1 MNNEPIYVTFEFR
14 GNLEDEVEKV
24 TLGIRGMRNESEKT
38 YQRLIADS
46 GAAFNAMST
55 DNRKLAVS
63 IQENINALRDLAV
76 VQKTL
81 DGELEAGNITTQ
93 QYTKI
98 KASLA
103 MQENS
108 LREAVS
114 TGMQTLNE
122 RIQSEQQ
129 AVDSVVSLNK
139 RLQELTTT
147 YYNLSKADREGA
159 AGQGLIKQI
168 QGLQTEIQKA
178 NQALREQE
186 QVDNSAADSIAR
198 LSKRMQELTAAYYN
212 LSKAEREGA
221 AGQGILKQIGDLDK
235 QITTAQSRMSAYSRT
250 AGTGFNSL
258 SMSVQQVARELPSLT
273 MGANMFFLAISNNLP
288 ILADNLKQARVEYDL
303 MKKSGQT
310 AIPVWKQV
318 LSSIMSWQTALVVGI
333 TLLTVYG
340 KELVNWA
347 AALFKGGQ
355 AAQVAAEAQKT
366 LNSLHEEAAKNA
378 AKETAQL
385 QLLYGVT
392 QDTTRTIKERTAA
405 AEKLQKLFPGYFGNL
420 STEIILIGDAK
431 AAYEAL
437 AKSIEDAA
445 KARILEEKY
454 AESVGK
460 MTKAIKDRD
469 EAQKKLEEL
478 NKRLDEQTK
487 NPFAINHEELARTR
501 SEIVRY
507 TDKLNDANKT
517 IQAIN
522 KSYKDFQD
530 AYKPEG
536 TISAPT
542 VKQPLTQSKYYDD
555 YTKKLEELRKSLS
568 LAEITQ
574 DEFNKKENEAIGVM
588 VKAAEAA
595 GINDSTLKKYI
606 DRYKEFNGLEQQ
618 KKLDKTSAKAESKE
632 QKAQEAANTL
642 KAETAM
648 RSLEIE
654 RQKEA
659 LMQKEK
665 DAELEL
671 RQQNINLLKD
681 SADKE
686 LEQIALDYDRKINE
700 IEKKGREYILARQ
713 KIEQAE
719 WENANPNW
727 KKKGLQFKP
736 STTSVAQLPASQGK
750 ELSDA
755 ALTAD
760 RAREKAE
767 ADLLERTLKRY
778 QDYATKRLEIE
789 RKYNEDIAYLT
800 SQRTE
805 TNKAAIDAAIAEA
818 ASGKKKALSELSFNE
833 LKDTDMWTKMFGD
846 LDKLALPS
854 LEALLKQAKE
864 VNTSAWDPK
873 NVKEYQDA
881 IDRLEDT
888 VRDRSP
894 FRSIGEDWKKLLKGI
909 KEGNKDDIADA
920 LAGIDAAAQ
929 KINGDLD
936 TIAGGIGDIFGDEA
950 GYAAEQVVA
959 LTSALGGFATGAA
972 KIAKGDILGGI
983 TSVVSSIGSIF
994 SMGKK
999 VKEMNRQAREE
1010 VQKYYD
1016 TAIEGERE
1024 YQLLLRERLRTQ
1036 QEIGESSLAYNKR
1049 ITGELTKQ
1057 QRESA
1062 EEYARLMAEIQGEEY
1077 ISGKGYKHGTW
1088 FRKAKTWDIYSSL
1101 AGKSYED
1108 IEKLYTEGKLDEKV
1122 SKLFEQLKKLK
1133 EEGADINQMLADQE
1147 EAMREALTGTTTD
1160 SIADSIIQG
1169 FAQGKRSAADF
1180 ADDFQEM
1187 LNNAV
1192 LQGIKM
1198 KALEEPLRKWY
1209 ESFAEASGNGLTEAS
1224 IADLKAQYDK
1234 IIADAAKQLEDAE
1247 KITGLSI
1254 TGTEAGRQAA
1264 SKSIASM
1271 NQDSANELN
1280 GNFNALLIYAD
1291 KTSTAVTNINTLL
1304 VEGLAVMNR
1313 IAANT
1318 DRLENIEKDIRSMRN
1333 SMIDMLNKGLIMRK
1347 AS

>member
-1 MNNEPIYVTFEFR
+1 MATNDPVYVTFEFR

-24 TLGIRGMRNESEKT
+24 TLGVKGLRDESAKT

-46 GAAFNAMST
+46 NTAFNLMSA
-55 DNRKLAVS
+55 DNRKMAMAV
-63 IQENINALRDLAV
+63 QENINALRDLSV
-76 VQKTL
+76 VQKAL
-81 DGELEAGNITTQ
+81 DGDLEAGNITTQ
-93 QYTKI
+93 QYTKA

-103 MQENS
+103 LQEKN
-108 LREAVS
+108 LREAIS
-114 TGMQTLNE
+114 SGMQVLNE
-122 RIQSEQQ
+122 RIQSESK
-129 AVDSVVSLNK
+129 AVDSVMALQK

-147 YYNLSKADREGA
+147 YYNLSKADRQGA
-159 AGQGLIKQI
+159 
-168 QGLQTEIQKA
+168 T
-178 NQALREQE
+178 
-186 QVDNSAADSIAR
+186 
-198 LSKRMQELTAAYYN
+198 
-212 LSKAEREGA
+212 
-221 AGQGILKQIGDLDK
+221 GQGILKQIGDLDK
-235 QITTAQSRMSAYSRT
+235 EIMTAQSRLSAYSRT

-288 ILADNLKQARVEYDL
+288 ILADNLKSARIEYDL
-303 MKKSGQT
+303 LKKTGQT
-310 AIPVWKQV
+310 AVPVWKQV
-318 LSSIMSWQTALVVGI
+318 LSSIISWQTALVVGI

-340 KELVNWA
+340 KEVINWA

-355 AAQVAAEAQKT
+355 AAQVAAEAQKA
-366 LNSLHEEAAKNA
+366 LNSLHEEAAKSA

-405 AEKLQKLFPGYFGNL
+405 AEKLQKLFPDYFGNL

-431 AAYEAL
+431 TAYEAL

-454 AESVGK
+454 ANSVDK
-460 MTKAIKDRD
+460 MTEAIKDRD

-536 TISAPT
+536 TMSAPT
-542 VKQPLTQSKYYDD
+542 IKQPLTQSKYYDD
-555 YTKKLEELRKSLS
+555 YTKKLDELRKSLS

-618 KKLDKTSAKAESKE
+618 KKQDKTSARATSKE
-632 QKAQEAANTL
+632 QKDREAVNIL
-642 KAETAM
+642 QAETAM
-648 RSLEIE
+648 RELEIE
-654 RQKEA
+654 RQKETLA
-659 LMQKEK
+659 QKEK
-665 DAELEL
+665 DAALEL
-671 RQQNINLLKD
+671 RQQNINLQKD

-686 LEQIALDYDRKINE
+686 LEQIALNYDRKINE
-700 IEKKGREYILARQ
+700 IERKGREYILAQQ
-713 KIEQAE
+713 KIEQAQ
-719 WENANPNW
+719 WENDNPNW
-727 KKKGLQFKP
+727 KKKGLVFKP
-736 STTSVAQLPASQGK
+736 STTSVSQLPASQGK

-755 ALTAD
+755 TLMAD

-767 ADLLERTLKRY
+767 ADLLEKTLKQY
-778 QDYATKRLEIE
+778 QDYTTKRLEIE
-789 RKYNEDIAYLT
+789 KKYNNDIAYLAG
-800 SQRTE
+800 QRTE
-805 TNKAAIDAAIAEA
+805 TNKAAIDTAIAEA
-818 ASGKKKALSELSFNE
+818 TKGKQKALSELSHDQ

-846 LDKLALPS
+846 LDKMALPS

-864 VNTSAWDPK
+864 VNTSAWDAK

-881 IDRLEDT
+881 IDRLEEVIRT
-888 VRDRSP
+888 RSP
-894 FRSIGEDWKKLLKGI
+894 FKSIGEDWKKLLKGI
-909 KEGNKDDIADA
+909 KEGSKDDIADA
-920 LAGIDAAAQ
+920 LAGIDTAIQ
-929 KINGDLD
+929 KINGDLG

-972 KIAKGDILGGI
+972 KIANGDILGGI
-983 TSVVSSIGSIF
+983 ASVVSSIGSIF

-1024 YQLLLRERLRTQ
+1024 YQLLIRERQRTQ

-1049 ITGELTKQ
+1049 ITAELTKQ

-1062 EEYARLMAEIQGEEY
+1062 EEYARLMAQIQGEEY
-1077 ISGKGYKHGTW
+1077 KSGKGYKHGTW

-1108 IEKLYTEGKLDEKV
+1108 IEKLYTEGKLDDKV
-1122 SKLFEQLKKLK
+1122 AKLFEQLKKLK

-1169 FAQGKRSAADF
+1169 FAEGKRSAADF
-1180 ADDFQEM
+1180 ADSFQEM

-1209 ESFAEASGNGLTEAS
+1209 ESFAEASGKGLTADN

-1234 IIADAAKQLEDAE
+1234 IIEDAAKQLEDME
-1247 KITGLSI
+1247 KVTGLPV
-1254 TGTEAGRQAA
+1254 GAEAGRQAA
-1264 SKSIASM
+1264 AKGVASM
-1271 NQDSANELN
+1271 SQDSANELN
-1280 GNFNALLIYAD
+1280 GNFNALLIYAE
-1291 KTSTAVTNINTLL
+1291 KTSTAVININTLL
-1304 VEGLAVMNR
+1304 VEGLTVMNR
-1313 IAANT
+1313 IASNT
-1318 DRLENIEKDIRSMRN
+1318 DRLENIEKDIRSIRN
-1333 SMIDMLNKGLIMRK
+1333 SMIDMLNKGLLMRK
-1347 AS
+1347 TA

>member
-1 MNNEPIYVTFEFR
+1 MTNDPVYITFEFR
-14 GNLEDEVEKV
+14 GNLEDEVEKM
-24 TLGIRGMRNESEKT
+24 TLGIKGLRDESAKT

-46 GAAFNAMST
+46 GAAYGAMSAE
-55 DNRKLAVS
+55 NRKLAVTV
-63 IQENINALRDLAV
+63 QENINGLRDLAV
-76 VQKTL
+76 VQKSL
-81 DGELEAGNITTQ
+81 DDGLEAGTVTTR
-93 QYTKI
+93 QYTQM
-98 KASLA
+98 KAALA
-103 MQENS
+103 VQENS
-108 LREAVS
+108 LREAIS
-114 TGMQTLNE
+114 GGMRTLNE
-122 RIQSEQQ
+122 RIQTESR
-129 AVDSVVSLNK
+129 AVDSVMALQK
-139 RLQELTTT
+139 RLQELTTA
-147 YYNLSKADREGA
+147 YYNLSKADREGN
-159 AGQGLIKQI
+159 AG
-168 QGLQTEIQKA
+168 
-178 NQALREQE
+178 R
-186 QVDNSAADSIAR
+186 
-198 LSKRMQELTAAYYN
+198 
-212 LSKAEREGA
+212 
-221 AGQGILKQIGDLDK
+221 GILKEIGDLDK
-235 QITTAQSRMSAYSRT
+235 EIQTAQSRLSAYSRS
-250 AGTGFNSL
+250 AGTGFNGL

-288 ILADNLKQARVEYDL
+288 ILADNIRTARVEYDL
-303 MKKSGQT
+303 LKKSGQT

-318 LSSIMSWQTALVVGI
+318 LTSIVSWQTALVVGI

-347 AALFKGGQ
+347 SALFKGGQ

-366 LNSLHEEAAKNA
+366 LNSLHEEAAKSA

-405 AEKLQKLFPGYFGNL
+405 AERLQKLFPNYFGNL

-431 AAYEAL
+431 TAYEAL

-454 AESVGK
+454 ADSVNK

-507 TDKLNDANKT
+507 TDRLNDANKT

-536 TISAPT
+536 SISAPT

-555 YTKKLEELRKSLS
+555 YTRKLEELRKSLS

-595 GINDSTLKKYI
+595 GINDSTLRKYI
-606 DRYKEFNGLEQQ
+606 DRYKEFNELEQQ
-618 KKLDKTSAKAESKE
+618 KKQDKTSAKTESKE
-632 QKAQEAANTL
+632 QKACEAANVI

-648 RSLEIE
+648 RELEIE
-654 RQKEA
+654 RQKA
-659 LMQKEK
+659 VLAQKGK

-671 RQQNINLLKD
+671 RQQNINLMKEG
-681 SADKE
+681 SDKE
-686 LEQIALDYDRKINE
+686 LAQITLNYDKKINE
-700 IEKKGREYILARQ
+700 IGKKGREYILAQQ
-713 KIEQAE
+713 KIEQDQ
-719 WENANPNW
+719 WENENPDW
-727 KKKGLQFKP
+727 KKKGLSFKP
-736 STTSVAQLPASQGK
+736 KTTTVSQLPASQGK

-755 ALTAD
+755 TLLAD
-760 RAREKAE
+760 STREKAE
-767 ADLLERTLKRY
+767 ADLLEKTLKQY
-778 QDYATKRLEIE
+778 QDYAARRLEIE
-789 RKYNEDIAYLT
+789 RKYTEDVAFLT

-805 TNKAAIDAAIAEA
+805 KNKEAIDAAIAET
-818 ASGKKKALSELSFNE
+818 GKGKQKALSELSLDE
-833 LKDTDMWTKMFGD
+833 LKDTDMWAKMFGD
-846 LDKLALPS
+846 LDKMAMPS

-864 VNTSAWDPK
+864 VNTAARDPK

-881 IDRLEDT
+881 IDRLEEAIKT
-888 VRDRSP
+888 RSP
-894 FRSIGEDWKKLLKGI
+894 FKAIGEDWKKLLKGI
-909 KEGNKDDIADA
+909 KDGSKDDIASA
-920 LAGIDAAAQ
+920 LSGIDTAVQ
-929 KINGDLD
+929 KINSDLN
-936 TIAGGIGDIFGDEA
+936 TIAGGIGEVFGEEA

-972 KIAKGDILGGI
+972 KIASGDILGGI
-983 TSVVSSIGSIF
+983 ASVVSSIGSIF

-1010 VQKYYD
+1010 VQRYYD

-1024 YQLLLRERLRTQ
+1024 YQLLLRERQRTQ
-1036 QEIGESSLAYNKR
+1036 QEIGESTLAYNKR
-1049 ITGELTKQ
+1049 ITSELTKQ
-1057 QRESA
+1057 QQAST
-1062 EEYARLMAEIQGEEY
+1062 EEYARLMAQIQGEEY

-1088 FRKAKTWDIYSSL
+1088 FRKAKTWDEYSSL

-1122 SKLFEQLKKLK
+1122 AKLFEQLQKLK
-1133 EEGADINQMLADQE
+1133 EEGADIDQMLNDQE
-1147 EAMREALTGTTTD
+1147 EAMRETLTGTTTD
-1160 SIADSIIQG
+1160 SLADSIIRG
-1169 FAQGKRSAADF
+1169 FALGKRSAKDF
-1180 ADDFQEM
+1180 ADDFQGM

-1209 ESFAEASGNGLTEAS
+1209 ESFAEASGNGLTAENIAS
-1224 IADLKAQYDK
+1224 LKAQYDK
-1234 IIADAAKQLEDAE
+1234 IIEDAAKQLEDAE
-1247 KITGLSI
+1247 KVTGMTI
-1254 TGTEAGRQAA
+1254 GATDAA
-1264 SKSIASM
+1264 RTASSKGIQSVS
-1271 NQDSANELN
+1271 QDSVDKGL
-1280 GNFNALLIYAD
+1280 GMISTALIFLD
-1291 KTSTAVTNINTLL
+1291 KTSTGVTNINATLT
-1304 VEGLAVMNR
+1304 EGLGLLSRV
-1313 IAANT
+1313 AANT
-1318 DRLENIEKDIRSMRN
+1318 DRLKAIESYLATIKNAQMEFKDKGMIFRN
-1333 SMIDMLNKGLIMRK
+1333 R
-1347 AS
+1347 